1 MSRTMNIASN
11 TLGQLQQQIDL
22 IGNNLAN
29 VSTNGYKR
37 SEASFNDLLVQQIN
51 NQPKQEAEVGRL
63 TPLGIRA
70 GNGAK
75 LSQAQL
81 VLTQGSLKTTDR
93 DLDIALTKENLFFM
107 VNVQNENG
115 TSTRYTRDGAFFLSP
130 VNGNENQLQLVN
142 ADGHAVLDQFGNAIR
157 VNGGPVTDLQISEQG
172 DVKVTTATGEQ
183 YFELGVVS
191 IEKPQFLEKMGGN
204 LYGLPANL
212 NELAVNEGDIL
223 TQLTGNQRNDISM
236 QQGVLEMS
244 NVDLSKEMTD
254 LMMAQRMYQFQSR
267 SITMADQMQGLVN
280 SIR

>member
-51 NQPKQEAEVGRL
+51 NQPKRAAEVGRL
-63 TPLGIRA
+63 TPLGIRS

-81 VLTQGSLKTTDR
+81 VLTQGSLKTTER
-93 DLDIALTKENLFFM
+93 NLDVALTKENLFFM
-107 VNVQNENG
+107 VNVQDENG

-130 VNGNENQLQLVN
+130 VNGNVSQLQLVT
-142 ADGHAVLDQFGNAIR
+142 ADGHAVLDQFGNPITIED
-157 VNGGPVTDLQISEQG
+157 GPVTELTISEQG
-172 DVKVTTATGEQ
+172 DIKVTTKNSEQ

-191 IEKPQFLEKMGGN
+191 VEKPQFLEKMGGN

-212 NELAVNEGDIL
+212 DELAVNEGDIL
-223 TQLTGNQRNDISM
+223 TQLTGNQRDDISM
-236 QQGVLEMS
+236 QQGALEMS

-267 SITMADQMQGLVN
+267 SITMADQMQGIVN